1 MNRKERKKKRKAN
14 ISKICLKTKKILKSY
29 ILIILNNFILTSDEK
44 GKRWEEKRNNRH
56 REREI
61 EGETK
66 REKLIGIERV
76 MQNKL

>member
-66 REKLIGIERV
+66 REKQRGR
-76 MQNKL
+76 N